1 MGKTLRKLHTGRS
14 ARQALKSIIRLLAKQ
29 DRTISRL
36 RRKIRKLKG
45 EDYRFAGQPFPGPLY
60 QNANKK
66 TS

>member
-1 MGKTLRKLHTGRS
+1 MGKTLRKLHAGRS

-36 RRKIRKLKG
+36 KRKIRKLKG
-45 EDYRFAGQPFPGPLY
+45 EDYRFSGQPFPGPLH

-66 TS
+66 IS